1 MIPPVNILISTDPP
15 KHLRITQTM
24 LEDLLW
30 DPVMAAWVFFKIKLD
45 AFQAVRLRI
54 YWFTPDVEDHSGF
67 TSGKTIVDW
76 VWCNLS
82 AVLLYDCHI
91 GVIFQ
96 TFQIGK
102 DNFWQYYKEFS
113 TPLFRAQ
120 LGLMEEEVREKSQ
133 FKEPG
138 CWKQHFK
145 NRSMVAMPAPGF
157 LQEARNLAGW
167 RVNRLL
173 IDEWTKIMMSAGG
186 AEGIQKQLL
195 GRVTRPCYNANH
207 PVWCNNVVRSA
218 TAELGNHP
226 GFRVHREYER
236 EVKRGNPDYWTFGF
250 SYENYSNLRCHTGK
264 TFKDQYRDEKRL
276 RTLKLS
282 NTPEK
287 FRAEG
292 LGLWQKQSKGWYTSE
307 MIEAGQAL
315 GRQRKLEPI
324 LSRATD
330 PLGKDP
336 EVRYFLGVDPA
347 PSQGQRSDEG
357 AIMVLR
363 ARPAPWRTPAISR
376 AIGPRTSSMPGRSR
390 AWMRKPG
397 AGCCTKSTRTS
408 GFR

>member
-1 MIPPVNILISTDPP
+1 VNILISTDPP
-15 KHLRITQTM
+15 KHLRITQTL

-54 YWFTPDVEDHSGF
+54 YWLTPDVEDHSGF

-91 GVIFQ
+91 GAIFQ

-120 LGLMEEEVREKSQ
+120 LGLMEEEVRDKSQ

-145 NRSMVAMPAPGF
+145 NKSLVAMPAPGF

-207 PVWCNNVVRSA
+207 PVWCNKVVRSA

-236 EVKRGNPDYWTFGF
+236 EEEKVWASKLLTLFG
-250 SYENYSNLRCHTGK
+250 L
-264 TFKDQYRDEKRL
+264 Q
-276 RTLKLS
+276 TLKVQAETDEQGIWKLTKNNARRFFS
-282 NTPEK
+282 TDKDDFHDAGRNAYIA
-287 FRAEG
+287 FRIWLLDCDA
-292 LGLWQKQSKGWYTSE
+292 GWSVNE
-307 MIEAGQAL
+307 RDAAL
-315 GRQRKLEPI
+315 C
-324 LSRATD
+324 
-330 PLGKDP
+330 
-336 EVRYFLGVDPA
+336 
-347 PSQGQRSDEG
+347 
-357 AIMVLR
+357 
-363 ARPAPWRTPAISR
+363 
-376 AIGPRTSSMPGRSR
+376 RSR
-390 AWMRKPG
+390 
-397 AGCCTKSTRTS
+397 
-408 GFR
+408 